1 MHGKFQNRMVEFPI
15 EGEGKASAYEARPAS
30 AGSYPGLIV
39 VQEWW
44 GLNDHI
50 KDIAGR
56 LAHEGF
62 VALAPDLYEG
72 RVTADPQLASAWMQ
86 ALDRERAVKILL
98 GGIRFLQENEP
109 IYAEHIGVMGF
120 CMGGSFA
127 LLLPCRTQAVKVAI
141 PF

>member
-1 MHGKFQNRMVEFPI
+1 MHGNFQTRMVEFPT
-15 EGEGKASAYEARPAS
+15 EGGGKASAYEARPAS
-30 AGSYPGLIV
+30 AGSYPGVIV

-62 VALAPDLYEG
+62 VALAPDLYQG
-72 RVTADPQLASAWMQ
+72 KVTKDATQAAAWMQ
-86 ALDRERAVKILL
+86 ALDREEALHILL
-98 GGIRFLQENEP
+98 GATVFLRENEP

-127 LLLPCRTQAVKVAI
+127 LLLPCRSNAV
-141 PF
+141 